1 MPVRYGYD
9 GLIIY
14 PLLNDIRL
22 VTHNLRM
29 PLPRQT
35 EPKCEHLQLVR
46 LIPDKIVQILWWM
59 EQIANANIL
68 WVNSMTLCLVY
79 LSIYVCKI
87 TKKSLYG
94 KAIL

>member
-1 MPVRYGYD
+1 MLTIWLWTARNEARSNAR
-9 GLIIY
+9 I
-14 PLLNDIRL
+14 
-22 VTHNLRM
+22 
-29 PLPRQT
+29 
-35 EPKCEHLQLVR
+35 CEHLQLVR